1 MKDKREGMKEMDVR
15 EEKEMSVREE
25 KVTDKRESGKS
36 EKDKGDEV
44 EKRTSVKETST
55 RKQPLAQTKSI
66 TVRKE
71 KKGRKVIVFSKIKRK

>member
-1 MKDKREGMKEMDVR
+1 MKDKREGVKEMDVR

-44 EKRTSVKETST
+44 EKRTSVKKTST